1 MPSLSQFVKLLGQNY
16 QILTNFFFGYCVI
29 WFFFYQIRVM
39 TMLGSVYIFL
49 LSSYFLC
56 KSASVTPLPVVSTT
70 TKAPDGNR
78 LKLIEAIV
86 AILSIGQPE
95 SKIADIRIDVDK
107 KVRESN
113 ATDIS
118 QVFTKAQYDRFCS
131 FNPGG

>member
-1 MPSLSQFVKLLGQNY
+1 
-16 QILTNFFFGYCVI
+16 
-29 WFFFYQIRVM
+29 M
-39 TMLGSVYIFL
+39 TMSGSVYIFL

-56 KSASVTPLPVVSTT
+56 KFLSVTPLSVVSTT

-118 QVFTKAQYDRFCS
+118 QVFTKAEYDIFCS
-131 FNPGG
+131 FNPGA

>member
-1 MPSLSQFVKLLGQNY
+1 
-16 QILTNFFFGYCVI
+16 
-29 WFFFYQIRVM
+29 M
-39 TMLGSVYIFL
+39 TMSGSVYIFL

-78 LKLIEAIV
+78 TKLIEAIV

-107 KVRESN
+107 KVRASN
-113 ATDIS
+113 LTDLS
-118 QVFTKAQYDRFCS
+118 QVFTKAEYDNFCS
-131 FNPGG
+131 FNPVG

>member
-1 MPSLSQFVKLLGQNY
+1 MS
-16 QILTNFFFGYCVI
+16 
-29 WFFFYQIRVM
+29 
-39 TMLGSVYIFL
+39 GSVYIFL

-78 LKLIEAIV
+78 TKLIEAIV

-113 ATDIS
+113 ATDIYEGPIRSLLLIQPRSVSHVMIESKFSFS
-118 QVFTKAQYDRFCS
+118 QKNI
-131 FNPGG
+131 FNFSLNNGNTGMV

>member
-1 MPSLSQFVKLLGQNY
+1 MQMPSLSQFVKLLGQNY
-16 QILTNFFFGYCVI
+16 QILTIFFGYCVI
-29 WFFFYQIRVM
+29 WFFYQIRVM
-39 TMLGSVYIFL
+39 TMSGSVYIFL

-118 QVFTKAQYDRFCS
+118 QVFTKAEYDRFCS